1 MWFNN
6 YAQLLNTVKMD
17 WGKKNNKIR
26 DFKRLREEFELVKD
40 QNSHEI
46 GDQTWHDLEMD
57 SLFLDMD
64 RTKTYAGSLML
75 YKSLR
80 ETKGKKEDIKKVG
93 RELDVLID
101 NPSVREPI
109 QVALAR
115 LGAHDLS
122 GLLYFLDRKIFFEPI
137 YRILAIMFTFM
148 PFLAIGAVVL
158 AGTQMLPLLL
168 VSILSNVVLYFVFTK
183 YIVINK
189 DYFTVIRNMIICAS
203 KIGQVEH
210 TELEPYSGAL
220 KELSK
225 RCRSIVVRSKGLEFL
240 GNDPIGFAV
249 YVDMLLMISIRTF
262 YRILDGINL
271 HQDDLVEMYKII
283 GQTDA
288 LVGMASY
295 RSSLKDYGRPEFT
308 DQPQILEIKDAYN
321 PLIKKSVKNSI
332 MIHKENIYLTGSN
345 MSGKSTFLRT
355 IGLSALLAQTFDFA
369 FCHFYYGSLV
379 KISSSISRND
389 NLLEGKS
396 YFLAEAEI
404 VLGMLKESKDDITS
418 LIIIDEIFRGTNTK
432 ERIAASVGVLNYLA
446 GQNAIVFVA
455 THDLE
460 IKDQA
465 HSSYKNY
472 HFGENVGEQGIE
484 FDYKLKEGTTVV
496 GNALKILKY
505 LGYPEEMFKDGV
517 KL

>member
-6 YAQLLNTVKMD
+6 AAQLLNTVRMD
-17 WGKKNNKIR
+17 WGKKSQKER
-26 DFKRLREEFELVKD
+26 DFKRLREEYELVKD
-40 QNSHEI
+40 KEQNEI
-46 GDQTWHDLEMD
+46 GDQTWHDLEGD
-57 SLFLDMD
+57 TLFVDMD

-75 YKSLR
+75 YKALR
-80 ETKGKKEDIKKVG
+80 ETRSKEEEIKKIG
-93 RELDVLID
+93 KEIDVLVKK
-101 NPSVREPI
+101 PGVREPI

-115 LGAHDLS
+115 LGAHDLG

-137 YRILAIMFTFM
+137 YRVLAILFTFM
-148 PFLAIGAVVL
+148 PFIAIGSVIL
-158 AGTQMLPLLL
+158 LGTQMLLLL
-168 VSILSNVVLYFVFTK
+168 VTSLMSNVVLYFVFTK

-189 DYFTVIRNMIICAS
+189 AYFTVVRNMIICAS
-203 KIGQVEH
+203 KIGQVEDE
-210 TELEPYSGAL
+210 ELAPYTGPL

-225 RCRSIVVRSKGLEFL
+225 KCRHIVVRSKGLEFL

-249 YVDMLLMISIRTF
+249 YLDMLMMISIRTF
-262 YRILDGINL
+262 YRILDLINV
-271 HQDDLVEMYKII
+271 HQQDLVEMYKMI

-288 LVGMASY
+288 LVGIASY
-295 RSSLKDYGRPEFT
+295 RSSLKEHCRPEFT
-308 DQPQILEIKDAYN
+308 KEPQILEIKEAYN
-321 PLIKKSVKNSI
+321 PLLKSSIKNSI
-332 MIHKENIYLTGSN
+332 SIHKENIYLTGSN

-355 IGLSALLAQTFDFA
+355 VGVNVLLAQTFDFA
-369 FCHFYYGSLV
+369 FCDVYKGSIL

-404 VLGMLKESKDDITS
+404 VLGMLKESHDEVTS

-432 ERIAASVGVLNYLA
+432 ERIEASAGVLNYLA
-446 GQNAIVFVA
+446 KQNAIVFVA

-460 IKDQA
+460 IKDMA
-465 HSSYKNY
+465 HESYKNY
-472 HFGENVGEQGIE
+472 HFGENVGQQGIE

-505 LGYPEEMFKDGV
+505 LGYPDEMFESGEIH
-517 KL
+517 